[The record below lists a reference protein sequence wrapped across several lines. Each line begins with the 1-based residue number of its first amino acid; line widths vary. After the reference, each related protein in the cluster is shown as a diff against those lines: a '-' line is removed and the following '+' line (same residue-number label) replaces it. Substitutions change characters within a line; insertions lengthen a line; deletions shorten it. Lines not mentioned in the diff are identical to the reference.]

1 MIESESA
8 VQKDEIEDD
17 VQDEENLVEAQVSW
31 DLGKALRL
39 SSSNEKSIIDALTKI
54 QERQDFVLPR
64 KRGRPIKV
72 KGRNR
77 S

>member
-54 QERQDFVLPR
+54 QECQDFVLPR
-64 KRGRPIKV
+64 KRGRPT